1 MQFRK
6 EIIHS
11 VTSLERWHLS
21 GRIVEA
27 YPFSQA
33 LLKQGGY
40 GHHDVG
46 FWVERPKRRGFSVI
60 VITLSGRGRF
70 TLEDGTVF
78 EVGEGEIFVSSPN
91 GQGHREETVGPE
103 PWEQLWLTFYA
114 SSSILASEEFDWKVY
129 RMQEVSLYRELASCI
144 LREDLHCTSDSSET
158 IELAERLLL
167 QLLRRLFS
175 SGESE
180 EKARVRSRMESLWNE
195 ISGSLDQE
203 WNVSRLCSAMNC
215 SRAQL
220 TRICHEIYGVSPG
233 WKIREMRM
241 ERAKQMLSSS
251 SSSIVDIAESVGYS
265 SPTLFSSSFSAY
277 AGESPREYR
286 KKRQQRAIRYG
297 SASYQGQPSDDRTPR

>member
-6 EIIHS
+6 EVIHS
-11 VTSLERWHLS
+11 VTSLEKWHLS
-21 GRIVEA
+21 TRIAEA

-60 VITLSGRGRF
+60 VATLSGKGRF
-70 TLEDGTVF
+70 ILEDGTVF
-78 EVGEGEIFVSSPN
+78 EVEEGEIFISSPN

-103 PWEQLWLTFYA
+103 PWEHLWLTFYA
-114 SSSILASEEFDWKVY
+114 SSPILSSEDFDWKVY
-129 RMQEVSLYRELASCI
+129 RISEVSLYRELASCI
-144 LREDLHCTSDSSET
+144 LREDLHCTNESSET

-167 QLLRRLFS
+167 LLLRRLFS

-180 EKARVRSRMESLWNE
+180 EKARIRSRMESLWNE

-203 WNVSRLCSAMNC
+203 WTVARLCSAMNC
-215 SRAQL
+215 SRSQL

-265 SPTLFSSSFSAY
+265 SPTLFSSSFSSY
-277 AGESPREYR
+277 EGESPREYR
-286 KKRQQRAIRYG
+286 RKRQQRAIRSD
-297 SASYQGQPSDDRTPR
+297 SASYLDQESGDRTPQ

>member
-6 EIIHS
+6 EVIHS
-11 VTSLERWHLS
+11 VTSLEKWHLS
-21 GRIVEA
+21 TRIAEA

-60 VITLSGRGRF
+60 VATLSGKGRF
-70 TLEDGTVF
+70 ILEDGTVF
-78 EVGEGEIFVSSPN
+78 EVEEGEIFVSSPN

-103 PWEQLWLTFYA
+103 PWEHLWLTFYA
-114 SSSILASEEFDWKVY
+114 SSPILSSEDFDWKVY
-129 RMQEVSLYRELASCI
+129 RISEVSLYRELASCI
-144 LREDLHCTSDSSET
+144 LREDLHCTNESSET

-167 QLLRRLFS
+167 LLLRRLFS

-180 EKARVRSRMESLWNE
+180 EKARIRSRMESLWNE

-203 WNVSRLCSAMNC
+203 WTVARLCSTMNC
-215 SRAQL
+215 SRSQL

-265 SPTLFSSSFSAY
+265 SPTLFSSSFSSY
-277 AGESPREYR
+277 EGESPREYR
-286 KKRQQRAIRYG
+286 RKRQQRAIRSD
-297 SASYQGQPSDDRTPR
+297 SASYLDQESGDRTPQ

>member
-27 YPFSQA
+27 YPFAQA

-60 VITLSGRGRF
+60 VITLF
-70 TLEDGTVF
+70 
-78 EVGEGEIFVSSPN
+78 FVSSPN

-103 PWEQLWLTFYA
+103 PWEHLWLTFYA